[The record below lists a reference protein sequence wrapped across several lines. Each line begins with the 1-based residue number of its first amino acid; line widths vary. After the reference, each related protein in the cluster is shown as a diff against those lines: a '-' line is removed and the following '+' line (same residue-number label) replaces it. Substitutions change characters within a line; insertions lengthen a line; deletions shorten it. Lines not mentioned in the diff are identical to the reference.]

1 MKKYISMNE
10 NKLNGNIRGEKELIF
25 KFSYVN
31 GLVWQHTLVILA
43 NWEAEIGG
51 SLSKVSLCKISVKTG
66 L

>member
-43 NWEAEIGG
+43 NWEAEIGE
-51 SLSKVSLCKISVKTG
+51 SLRLT
-66 L
+66 